1 MQKRSA
7 IFEILFRIP
16 QLKHYL
22 AGSNEK
28 IEKLGAA
35 ALGMGRVIGVEEEEG
50 KVVYMFEDPSG
61 EAMSFVTTALQVDDS
76 LYLGGLGSSYIGRL
90 QLNFSS
96 S

>member
-1 MQKRSA
+1 MQNRSA

-35 ALGMGRVIGVEEEEG
+35 ALGMGRVIGVNEEEG
-50 KVVYMFEDPSG
+50 KVVYMFEDPSR

-76 LYLGGLGSSYIGRL
+76 L
-90 QLNFSS
+90 
-96 S
+96 